1 MLSSWSGHLGG
12 GSGGWRAGLV
22 ALRARC
28 LGSWRA
34 RAGALLL
41 LTAVT
46 GFIAVSSAPDDGK
59 VIGIWP
65 VGAAAGA
72 LLWSPRKVAPWLLPV
87 IFLLALTSV
96 GLGGRPPAVAVGY
109 AVTIT
114 VEVVLVWWLLSR
126 GVACTWRLRDD
137 GDLRRW
143 VLTCFLAG
151 VVGGA
156 GGALTSWLADF
167 GDPAFVALG
176 LGTAHLASHLVLT
189 PLWAQL
195 PQHSDIAGR
204 GEHLLQWGT
213 VALAAPLVFWP
224 DDLPSVV
231 FVLIPLLA
239 WSALRIG
246 AREALGQMVLLLAFA
261 VALTTAGQGPFA
273 GAPELHDLPR
283 DVRGVLLAAFAAVCA
298 LIVVPLILRVGESA
312 EAARVAQ
319 AERDTLDRIVSS
331 TTGVAIIGADR
342 DSRITLFNPGA
353 ERMLGYTAEEV
364 MGRSTLMF
372 YSREIIGAKA
382 AELGVEPTLQAV
394 SDRMLDRGMAGVDM
408 GFVRADGVERTHSM
422 TLSRVTGEAGEV
434 IGYLSTS
441 EDVTE
446 RVEAEE
452 ALRSALQR
460 MREVDSVKDAFVS
473 SVSHELRTPITS
485 IHGYLE
491 LLLDEAFGELEG
503 PQRGAVE
510 KISRNAERLL
520 ALIDD
525 LLTLS
530 RLQEDGLKL
539 SPRVVDLRE
548 VVTEAC
554 AVVSPAAETGAL
566 CLDVDLPEDPVPF
579 LGDRDMLER
588 VVVNLVANAVK
599 FTPAG
604 GRVAVA
610 LSVGAD
616 GPTVQVSDTG
626 IGIPVAEQEHLF
638 TRFFRSS
645 NAQRQAIP
653 GSGLGL
659 SIAQAVVRQHG
670 GTIRVASAEGEGTTF
685 WVDLPA
691 LV

>member
-1 MLSSWSGHLGG
+1 MLSTSRSPGG
-12 GSGGWRAGLV
+12 GPAQEPAVPARLLQVWR
-22 ALRARC
+22 
-28 LGSWRA
+28 GSWRT
-34 RAGALLL
+34 RVGFLLL
-41 LTAVT
+41 VTAVT
-46 GFIAVSSAPDDGK
+46 GFSAVSAAPDDGK

-72 LLWSPRKVAPWLLPV
+72 LLWSPRRVAPWLLPLV
-87 IFLLALTSV
+87 LGLAVVSV
-96 GLGGRPPAVAVGY
+96 SLGGRPVEVATGY

-114 VEVVLVWWLLSR
+114 VEVALVWWLLSR
-126 GVACTWRLRDD
+126 GTALTWRLRDD
-137 GDLRRW
+137 SDLRRW
-143 VLTCFLAG
+143 VGTCFLAG
-151 VVGGA
+151 AVGAA
-156 GGALTSWLADF
+156 GGATTSWLTDF
-167 GDPAFVALG
+167 GDPAYVALG
-176 LGTAHLASHLVLT
+176 LGAAHLASHLVLT

-204 GEHLLQWGT
+204 GEHLLQWAV
-213 VALAAPLVFWP
+213 VAVAAPLVFWP
-224 DDLPSVV
+224 DDLPSLV

-246 AREALGQMVLLLAFA
+246 AREALAQMMLLLAFA
-261 VALTTAGQGPFA
+261 VLLTTDGRGPLA
-273 GAPELHDLPR
+273 AAPELHGLPR
-283 DVRGVLLAAFAAVCA
+283 DMRGVLLAAFAAVCA
-298 LIVVPLILRVGESA
+298 LIVVPLILRVGESV
-312 EAARVAQ
+312 EAARVAR
-319 AERDTLDRIVSS
+319 AERDTLDRIVGG

-342 DSRITLFNPGA
+342 SSRITLFNPGA

-372 YSREIIGAKA
+372 HSRETIGRKA
-382 AELGVEPTLQAV
+382 AELGVAPTLQAV
-394 SDRMLDRGMAGVDM
+394 SDAMLEQGLAGVDM

-422 TLSRVTGEAGEV
+422 TLSRLTDEAGEV

-446 RVEAEE
+446 RVEAED

-460 MREVDSVKDAFVS
+460 MQEVDSVKDAFVS

-491 LLLDEAFGELEG
+491 LLLDGEFGELDTH
-503 PQRGAVE
+503 QHGALAKV
-510 KISRNAERLL
+510 SRNAERLL

-539 SPRVVDLRE
+539 APRVVDLRE

-554 AVVSPAAETGAL
+554 GVVAPAAETGGL
-566 CLDVDLPEDPVPF
+566 GLDIDLPGEPVPF

-588 VVVNLVANAVK
+588 AVVNLVANAVK
-599 FTPAG
+599 FTPSG
-604 GRVAVA
+604 GRVD
-610 LSVGAD
+610 VGLVTGGD
-616 GPTVQVSDTG
+616 GTTLQVSDTG
-626 IGIPVAEQEHLF
+626 IGIPVAEQELLF

-659 SIAQAVVRQHG
+659 SIAHAVVRQHG
-670 GTIRVASAEGEGTTF
+670 GSIRVASAEGEGTTF
-685 WVDLPA
+685 WVELPA

>member
-1 MLSSWSGHLGG
+1 MLEAWT
-12 GSGGWRAGLV
+12 
-22 ALRARC
+22 
-28 LGSWRA
+28 GSWRV
-34 RAGALLL
+34 RVGALLL

-46 GFIAVSSAPDDGK
+46 GFLAVSAAPDDGK

-72 LLWSPRKVAPWLLPV
+72 LLWSPRRVAPWLLPV
-87 IFLLALTSV
+87 VFLLALTSV
-96 GLGGRPPAVAVGY
+96 GLGGRPLAVAVGY

-114 VEVVLVWWLLSR
+114 VEVALVWRLLSR
-126 GVACTWRLRDD
+126 GAACTWRLRDD
-137 GDLRRW
+137 RDLRRW
-143 VLTCFLAG
+143 VVTCFLAG
-151 VVGGA
+151 AVGAA
-156 GGALTSWLADF
+156 GGALTSWLVDF
-167 GDPAFVALG
+167 GDPAYVALG

-204 GEHLLQWGT
+204 GEHLLQW
-213 VALAAPLVFWP
+213 AIILLAAPLVFWP
-224 DDLPSVV
+224 SDVPPLV
-231 FVLIPLLA
+231 FLLIPLLA

-246 AREALGQMVLLLAFA
+246 AREALAQMVLLLAFG
-261 VALTTAGQGPFA
+261 VWLTTSGHGPFA
-273 GAPELHDLPR
+273 AAPDLYDLPR
-283 DVRGVLLAAFAAVCA
+283 DVRGVLLAAFSAVCA
-298 LIVVPLILRVGESA
+298 LIVVPLILRVGESV
-312 EAARVAQ
+312 EAARAAR

-331 TTGVAIIGADR
+331 TTGVAIIGADQ

-353 ERMLGYTAEEV
+353 ERMLGYRAADV
-364 MGRSTLMF
+364 LGRSTRMF
-372 YSREIIGAKA
+372 HTRATLGRKA
-382 AELGVEPTLQAV
+382 EELGVEPTLAAV
-394 SDRMLDRGMAGVDM
+394 AEVLMRPGMEGSDIGL
-408 GFVRADGVERTHSM
+408 VRSDGVERTHSM
-422 TLSRVTGEAGEV
+422 TLSRVTDEQGQV

-452 ALRSALQR
+452 ALRAALQR
-460 MREVDSVKDAFVS
+460 MQEVDSVKDAFVS

-491 LLLDEAFGELEG
+491 LLLDDAFGDLGTE
-503 PQRGAVE
+503 QRRAVE
-510 KISRNAERLL
+510 RVSRNAERLL

-530 RLQEDGLKL
+530 RLQEDGLNL
-539 SPRVVDLRE
+539 APRVVDLRE
-548 VVTEAC
+548 VVGEAC
-554 AVVSPAAETGAL
+554 AVVAPAAETGGL
-566 CLDVDLPEDPVPF
+566 TLGVDLPEEPVPF

-588 VVVNLVANAVK
+588 AVVNLVANAVK
-599 FTPAG
+599 FTPSG
-604 GRVAVA
+604 GRVDVRLTAHGTGTT
-610 LSVGAD
+610 L
-616 GPTVQVSDTG
+616 QVSDTG

-659 SIAQAVVRQHG
+659 SIAHAVVRQHG
-670 GTIRVASAEGEGTTF
+670 GSIRVVSAEGAGTSF
-685 WVDLPA
+685 WVELPA

>member
-1 MLSSWSGHLGG
+1 MLERW
-12 GSGGWRAGLV
+12 
-22 ALRARC
+22 AR
-28 LGSWRA
+28 SWRV

-72 LLWSPRKVAPWLLPV
+72 MLWSPRRVAPWLVPV
-87 IFLLALTSV
+87 VFGLAVTSV
-96 GLGGRPPAVAVGY
+96 GLGGRPLAVAVGY
-109 AVTIT
+109 ALTIA
-114 VEVVLVWWLLSR
+114 VEIVLVWWLLSR
-126 GVACTWRLRDD
+126 GQERTWRLLDD
-137 GDLRRW
+137 SDLRRW
-143 VLTCFLAG
+143 VGTCFLAAL
-151 VVGGA
+151 VGA
-156 GGALTSWLADF
+156 TGGALTAYVADF
-167 GDPAFVALG
+167 GDPVYVGLG

-195 PQHSDIAGR
+195 PGHSDIAGR
-204 GEHLLQWGT
+204 GEHLLQWLSIA
-213 VALAAPLVFWP
+213 VAAPLVFYP
-224 DDLPSVV
+224 DDLPSVA
-231 FVLIPLLA
+231 FALIPLLA

-246 AREALGQMVLLLAFA
+246 AREALAQMVLLLAFA
-261 VALTTAGQGPFA
+261 VALTTAGLGPFA
-273 GAPELHDLPR
+273 AAPELHGLPR
-283 DVRGVLLAAFAAVCA
+283 DVRGVLLAGFAAVCA
-298 LIVVPLILRVGESA
+298 LIVVPLILRVGESV
-312 EAARVAQ
+312 EAARVAR

-331 TTGVAIIGADR
+331 TAGVAIIGADA

-353 ERMLGYTAEEV
+353 ERMLGYTAAEV
-364 MGRSTLMF
+364 MGRSTLLF
-372 YSREIIGAKA
+372 HSRETIGAKA

-394 SDRMLDRGMAGVDM
+394 ADHMLEHGMAGVDM

-422 TLSRVTGEAGEV
+422 TLSRLTDEQGQV

-446 RVEAEE
+446 RVGAEE

-460 MREVDSVKDAFVS
+460 MQEVDSVKDAFVS

-491 LLLDEAFGELEG
+491 LLLDDAFGELGSE
-503 PQRGAVE
+503 QRGAVA
-510 KISRNAERLL
+510 KVSRNAARLL
-520 ALIDD
+520 GLIDD

-539 SPRVVDLRE
+539 TPRVVDLRE

-554 AVVSPAAETGAL
+554 GVVAPAAETGGLGLAI
-566 CLDVDLPEDPVPF
+566 DLPEDPVPF

-588 VVVNLVANAVK
+588 AVVNLVANAVK

-604 GRVAVA
+604 GRVE
-610 LSVGAD
+610 VGLETCEA
-616 GPTVQVSDTG
+616 GTTLQVSDTG
-626 IGIPVAEQEHLF
+626 IGIPAAEQELLF

-659 SIAQAVVRQHG
+659 SIAHAVVRQHG
-670 GTIRVASAEGEGTTF
+670 GTIRVTSSEGEGTTF